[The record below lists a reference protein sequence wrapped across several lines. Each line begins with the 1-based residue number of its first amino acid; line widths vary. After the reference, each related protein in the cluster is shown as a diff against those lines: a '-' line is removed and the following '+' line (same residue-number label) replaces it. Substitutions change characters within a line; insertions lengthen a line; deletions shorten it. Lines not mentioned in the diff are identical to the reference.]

1 MDTNIE
7 KHKRKIANKTTINIW
22 FGFQTKMRIP
32 EYRFPIHNIIFIS
45 FNNYI
50 ENIKYKYMIH
60 LCPIAQKWIK
70 IITGLLIVIK
80 NNIRYYKQLII

>member
-22 FGFQTKMRIP
+22 FGFQTKMRIL

-50 ENIKYKYMIH
+50 ENTYKIQIYDSFMPDCTKVDQNYHRVIN
-60 LCPIAQKWIK
+60 CYQK
-70 IITGLLIVIK
+70 
-80 NNIRYYKQLII
+80 